1 MAKRALDRLG
11 GFGGSHE
18 RAALACD
25 IPWSLGEEPNKRI
38 SIMSS
43 LIFVSPLAVS
53 AMISLWLGLKMRL
66 IVFAAWLAICVT
78 VAILLMVTAFGD
90 GTLSGTGLML
100 LATLML
106 FQCSAFMLGVLVARA
121 RANRNDE

>member
-1 MAKRALDRLG
+1 
-11 GFGGSHE
+11 
-18 RAALACD
+18 
-25 IPWSLGEEPNKRI
+25 
-38 SIMSS
+38 MSS

-53 AMISLWLGLKMRL
+53 AMISLWFGFKMRL

-78 VAILLMVTAFGD
+78 VAIFLMVTAFGD

-106 FQCSAFMLGVLVARA
+106 FQCSAFMLGILGAWART
-121 RANRNDE
+121 NRNDE

>member
-1 MAKRALDRLG
+1 
-11 GFGGSHE
+11 
-18 RAALACD
+18 
-25 IPWSLGEEPNKRI
+25 
-38 SIMSS
+38 MSS

-53 AMISLWLGLKMRL
+53 AMISLWLGFKMRL
-66 IVFAAWLAICVT
+66 IVFAAWLVICVT

-90 GTLSGTGLML
+90 GTLSGKGLML